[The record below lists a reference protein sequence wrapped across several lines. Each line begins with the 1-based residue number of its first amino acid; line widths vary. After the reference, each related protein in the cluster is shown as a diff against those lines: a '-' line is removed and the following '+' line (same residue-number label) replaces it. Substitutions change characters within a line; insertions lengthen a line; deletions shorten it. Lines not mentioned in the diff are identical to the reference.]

1 MQVVEPIRDEYVLE
15 DILRYLKYK
24 NANTEYQQYMAD
36 RNYIMLYLG
45 FNSGLRISDI
55 VRIRCGDIDNDHFR
69 IREKKTKKWQTIYLN
84 KTASDELNEYISRYD
99 MKKSDYLFTSR
110 TKDKKTGKKKPIT
123 TKRAY
128 QIIKQE
134 IEPLFD
140 VERIG
145 THTLRKTFGYMYYK
159 QTHDIAML
167 QQLFNHS
174 SEKITLAYIGIT
186 DDAKNDARRSF
197 SILNK
202 RI

>member
-1 MQVVEPIRDEYVLE
+1 
-15 DILRYLKYK
+15 
-24 NANTEYQQYMAD
+24 
-36 RNYIMLYLG
+36 
-45 FNSGLRISDI
+45 
-55 VRIRCGDIDNDHFR
+55 
-69 IREKKTKKWQTIYLN
+69 
-84 KTASDELNEYISRYD
+84 

-128 QIIKQE
+128 QIIKHE